1 MMPKCPFFQEPCL
14 KEGCIAYH
22 STERE
27 SWCHALDMD
36 LTYKL
41 NPPIDTFKKIRSC
54 PYDHLTLRQESNHFC
69 HYCGT
74 YLE

>member
-14 KEGCIAYH
+14 KEDCIAIH

-41 NPPIDTFKKIRSC
+41 NPPIDTKTRC
-54 PYDHLTLRQESNHFC
+54 PYNHLALRRESNHYC
-69 HYCGT
+69 HYCGAC
-74 YLE
+74 LE